1 MAGSS
6 DWLEVAPTSITFGCG
21 AVAHQT
27 VDITKTVPEKGAFV
41 FLQLLSFCD
50 IHLIY

>member
-6 DWLEVAPTSITFGCG
+6 DWLEVAPTSIAFGCG

-27 VDITKTVPEKGAFV
+27 VDITKTVTEKGAFV
-41 FLQLLSFCD
+41 FLQLSSLRDF
-50 IHLIY
+50 HLIH